1 MARLMKSAFVALFL
15 WMLAWPLFVQA
26 EPPQFERGPLT
37 ITTADGRKVDLDVE
51 WAITAEQRQ
60 HGLMFRE
67 SLGDREGMIFDFG
80 TVREVTMWMKNTP
93 LSLDMVFIEE
103 DGRISRIASRTTPY
117 SEAIVAS
124 RSPVRYVLEIRGGQA
139 TALGVAEGD
148 RIDLARRPVP
158 AN

>member
-26 EPPQFERGPLT
+26 EPPQFERGALT